1 MSRSY
6 KKHPRVKDEAN
17 KNMKRFANKKVRT
30 NQDTFPSKGNSFKK
44 IFESWNISDWNW
56 RWSKEEAI
64 KEWEAEESPNF
75 GGIAWRHEEYKTLEK
90 WLQHWEKSV
99 KRK

>member
-6 KKHPRVKDEAN
+6 KKHLRTKDSAN

-30 NQDTFPSKGNSFKK
+30 NQDNLPSKGKSFKK
-44 IFESWNISDWNW
+44 IFESWEISDWNW
-56 RWSKEEAI
+56 YRSKREAI
-64 KEWEAEESPNF
+64 EEWEEEESPHYI
-75 GGIAWRHEEYKTLEK
+75 GLAWRHERFKTFEK
-90 WLQHWEKSV
+90 WLQYWEKSI